1 MLLYWILTDSL
12 RLVSR
17 LPRMPFPPGPT
28 TASAEDTP
36 FDLSNT
42 LHRIATLQSQLATN
56 MQSAHLLRRQIKRE
70 QKALKQDRAE
80 LAALEKGLR
89 GSNDLRRK
97 KERGLHPVAKNL
109 DADSDADADA
119 EAQEDILRVNTI
131 AGIST
136 GSTALTDRQPGPTA
150 ALDPKADPD
159 LEPLLKEL
167 RNHLFS
173 MQNNVAG
180 MAPVMAAIDGT
191 KTALDLFVAR
201 KLDPDTLRRLYC
213 VQIS

>member
-1 MLLYWILTDSL
+1 
-12 RLVSR
+12 
-17 LPRMPFPPGPT
+17 MPFPPGPT
-28 TASAEDTP
+28 TASADDTP

-56 MQSAHLLRRQIKRE
+56 VQSAHLLRRQIKRE

-97 KERGLHPVAKNL
+97 KERGLHPVARRLDVNE
-109 DADSDADADA
+109 DADSDADT
-119 EAQEDILRVNTI
+119 ETQEDIDRVNTI

-136 GSTALTDRQPGPTA
+136 TAAAATTTDGRLGSSA
-150 ALDPKADPD
+150 ALDPETDPD

-167 RNHLFS
+167 RNHLLS

-180 MAPVMAAIDGT
+180 MAPVMAAIDET

-201 KLDPDTLRRLYC
+201 KLDPDALKRLYSA
-213 VQIS
+213 QISS